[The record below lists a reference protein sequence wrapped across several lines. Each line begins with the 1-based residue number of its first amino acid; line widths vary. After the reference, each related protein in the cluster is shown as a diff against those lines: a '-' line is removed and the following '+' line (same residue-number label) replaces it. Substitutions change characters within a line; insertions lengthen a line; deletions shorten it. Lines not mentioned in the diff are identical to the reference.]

1 MEPKAYYGEV
11 HEVLEKYH
19 IDGFEPTE
27 QAADAV
33 LQTYRIAE
41 ERKCVDW
48 TQNKD
53 VQNRMKTDIEDYLF
67 ELQENQHIPLSLED
81 IDQILDRRIQI
92 AHKRRPH

>member
-1 MEPKAYYGEV
+1 M
-11 HEVLEKYH
+11 LEKYH

-27 QAADAV
+27 RAADAV

-48 TQNKD
+48 TQSED

-67 ELQENQHIPLSLED
+67 ELQENQHILLSLVD
-81 IDQILDRRIQI
+81 IDQILDGRIQI
-92 AHKRRPH
+92 PRERRPQRHLARPKG